1 MDHVRHAMTADRLD
15 RHIDV
20 FQSKPVRRNFFQR
33 ETFRCDLL
41 QRKFLIPRQLL
52 GFQDRYIKPLCH
64 DKSVTELGVA

>member
-1 MDHVRHAMTADRLD
+1 MGKATLS
-15 RHIDV
+15 
-20 FQSKPVRRNFFQR
+20 F
-33 ETFRCDLL
+33 DLL